1 MKANQNKGANMTRE
15 PKDYEIWY
23 VRLPDG
29 SIKPAVAFIPP
40 NPKNTVW
47 YIDGDTCCADPIA
60 PVASHELVAELVEA
74 LQDLFLVDKMF
85 IKDWK
90 EDSPLGKAQAVLA
103 KAKLAG
109 LCPRKAVRGAK
120 P

>member
-1 MKANQNKGANMTRE
+1 MTRE

-23 VRLPDG
+23 VKLPDG

-60 PVASHELVAELVEA
+60 PVLSHELVAELVEA
-74 LQDLFLVDKMF
+74 LNQIEYLDR
-85 IKDWK
+85 
-90 EDSPLGKAQAVLA
+90 PLEYLDRPQVRGLPRRISIHAIATTALA
-103 KAKLAG
+103 KARAAG
-109 LCPRKAVRGAK
+109 LGVQS
-120 P
+120 

>member
-1 MKANQNKGANMTRE
+1 MTRE

-23 VRLPDG
+23 VKLPDG

-60 PVASHELVAELVEA
+60 PVLSHELVAELVEA
-74 LQDLFLVDKMF
+74 LKLIATQEMIYRGHGNYAVEQVLTHKEAIHLAEKMY
-85 IKDWK
+85 
-90 EDSPLGKAQAVLA
+90 EKAD
-103 KAKLAG
+103 LAG
-109 LCPRKAVRGAK
+109 LDVQS
-120 P
+120 

>member
-1 MKANQNKGANMTRE
+1 MTRE

-23 VRLPDG
+23 VKLPDG

-60 PVASHELVAELVEA
+60 PVISHKLAREMLVALTMTEHLY
-74 LQDLFLVDKMF
+74 QRGILFVNKSIYDEVHNSRK
-85 IKDWK
+85 
-90 EDSPLGKAQAVLA
+90 SVLT

-109 LCPRKAVRGAK
+109 LDVPHD
-120 P
+120 